1 MGRIIQVLVVVA
13 ILFLAWKYVV
23 PWVKKQ
29 GSGGAESSASSATGG
44 GSCVQSAERASE
56 TWGGG
61 LRQFVNPPY
70 DLNAWSEFR
79 GRVDSSINAA
89 EADCDCAD
97 ESCRKARAAMRDLR
111 ALVSD
116 LDSTIR
122 NGSDASDFVQRQERI
137 DNAINE
143 AAQLARDG
151 K

>member
-1 MGRIIQVLVVVA
+1 MGRIVRILVVVA
-13 ILFLAWKYVV
+13 LVFAAWKYVV

-29 GSGGAESSASSATGG
+29 GGGAEPAASSASGG
-44 GSCVQSAERASE
+44 GSCVQRAERASE

-89 EADCDCAD
+89 EAECDCAG
-97 ESCRKARAAMRDLR
+97 ESCEKARSAMRDLR

-122 NGSDASDFVQRQERI
+122 NGSAASDLVQRQERI
-137 DNAINE
+137 DDRINE